1 VFFIENDKG
10 PKYPNAWDRCWSGF
24 CSQAEISC
32 QEIPGCKPPAFLILS
47 YDKVCAMPVG
57 RFKDSSSTNP
67 YKQGSSMSLCL
78 FRHASSPLPTG
89 PWGPRLACH
98 VHRVGRYHLWGSVL
112 RCQPPGQFV
121 SRNTDAASHLVQ
133 PENAGH
139 DSRKLAMLASFNLIS
154 HISLGEY
161 LPNSLGY
168 GGYGVRVQFLSPGT
182 SHGGLGQQLRYPE
195 VAEDGALTGHQ
206 DVLWLPLRRQTW
218 GTWGMSRFSEDSCK

>member
-1 VFFIENDKG
+1 
-10 PKYPNAWDRCWSGF
+10 
-24 CSQAEISC
+24 
-32 QEIPGCKPPAFLILS
+32 
-47 YDKVCAMPVG
+47 
-57 RFKDSSSTNP
+57 
-67 YKQGSSMSLCL
+67 MSLCL

-206 DVLWLPLRRQTW
+206 DVLWLHLRRQTW
-218 GTWGMSRFSEDSCK
+218 GSWGMSRFSEDSCKWISSKQVIKGRSPNLHWCLT